1 MFVNVLVVFLI
12 FNNFCNGQTG
22 DDLKALKT
30 MLFTTNAYR
39 KDVRPSIDQT
49 KPTQIFLDLYLVGL
63 KN

>member
-1 MFVNVLVVFLI
+1 
-12 FNNFCNGQTG
+12 
-22 DDLKALKT
+22 

-63 KN
+63 NGIDEVSHPILSQKRKTKTNTRLDEK